1 MLLDDHGKHTATKLN
16 FKPVAQNS
24 ILTLVTS
31 VRTFET
37 CDRHVGTKTVTV
49 INDSFNNSKSVQ
61 YLIIYNILYLS
72 VFQ

>member
-31 VRTFET
+31 VRTFEM
-37 CDRHVGTKTVTV
+37 CDRHVGTKTV